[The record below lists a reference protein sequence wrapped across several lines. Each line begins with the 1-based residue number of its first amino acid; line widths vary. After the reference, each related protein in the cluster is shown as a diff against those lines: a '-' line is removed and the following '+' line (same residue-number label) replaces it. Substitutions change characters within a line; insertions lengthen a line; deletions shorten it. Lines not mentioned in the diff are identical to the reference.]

1 MWRSCGAGV
10 DEENTCWQFWLLTV
24 GQAAWKS
31 TMATTNTAPFPHTGG
46 DGMRDG
52 CEGAILLL
60 VALVTSRVGRFTL
73 NAKLAYQW
81 VARHVPSQLMRY
93 CCCLWAVPVGYCVRW
108 QGMAVPQ
115 ARWQDPELGSHSMTA
130 GITTSSSPFGDGQ
143 ACSVS
148 WGRLIVVW
156 AARCEMAHH
165 WVPNAASGG
174 DPSSYF
180 TDNLHAPKWLI
191 LTTSKTLS

>member
-1 MWRSCGAGV
+1 
-10 DEENTCWQFWLLTV
+10 
-24 GQAAWKS
+24 
-31 TMATTNTAPFPHTGG
+31 MATTNTAPFPHTGG

-60 VALVTSRVGRFTL
+60 VALVTSR
-73 NAKLAYQW
+73 
-81 VARHVPSQLMRY
+81 
-93 CCCLWAVPVGYCVRW
+93 
-108 QGMAVPQ
+108 GMAVPQ

-180 TDNLHAPKWLI
+180 TDNLHAPK
-191 LTTSKTLS
+191 